1 VPLLLLYFTTTTTI
15 MQPYNFS
22 DTCKATPE
30 TIWETCFS
38 HMKWENWDTDVE
50 AVLEPSGGC
59 ENGTTFIFH
68 MKSGGKINC
77 TLKDVIHN
85 ETLTFTGPFLGGMGR
100 FDGTVRLI
108 KEDATTTKIDYT
120 FGWGGLLSPLLTLV
134 AGKPAMEGTKTG
146 LENMV
151 RLSEE
156 AQIKK

>member
-1 VPLLLLYFTTTTTI
+1 
-15 MQPYNFS
+15 MAPYNFS
-22 DTCKATPE
+22 DSCKATPE

-50 AVLEPSGGC
+50 KVLDPSGGC
-59 ENGTTFIFH
+59 VNGTTFIFH
-68 MKSGGKINC
+68 MKSGQKINC
-77 TLKDVIHN
+77 TLTDVVKN

-100 FDGTVRLI
+100 FDGTVNLI
-108 KEDATTTKIDYT
+108 PEGNDATTKIDYT
-120 FGWGGLLSPLLTLV
+120 FGWGGFMAPVLNLV

-156 AQIKK
+156 AQGKI